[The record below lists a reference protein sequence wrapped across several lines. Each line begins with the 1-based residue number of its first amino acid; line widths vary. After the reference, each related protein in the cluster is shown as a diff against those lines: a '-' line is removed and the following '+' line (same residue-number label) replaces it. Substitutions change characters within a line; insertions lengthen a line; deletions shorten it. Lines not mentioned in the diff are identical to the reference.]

1 MDNAPVEKILLRCTY
16 ITLLSSFEQ
25 AIKHKHMIIITI
37 IICKVHRVLCI
48 AVSPFNYSNMILF
61 LIQTNNFG
69 FTAIKRFIEIIRLI
83 LCESSGWGKN
93 E

>member
-1 MDNAPVEKILLRCTY
+1 
-16 ITLLSSFEQ
+16 
-25 AIKHKHMIIITI
+25 MIIITI